1 MKKNAVKLNIFAAA
15 FLILIMTL
23 FNTADLYASEPEG
36 KDGVKNE
43 EGSEELTGGGYAAS
57 GQIPG
62 VGFSAELYD
71 ATSGLPT
78 SDANFLLC
86 SSDGYIWIG
95 AYSGIIRYDGSSFER
110 LDSSDGLTSGRGL
123 FEDSK
128 GRIWV
133 GTNDNGVVVIDKG
146 QRTHI
151 SYKEGLPSSSIRHFA
166 EDHSGNIYVATT
178 SGVCYIDAGMTVHHV
193 EDELIDSQRVLRLET
208 ADNGIIYGMTNS
220 GIVFTIES
228 GKVKGYFTGEDLG
241 TETLTA
247 ILPVEK
253 NKFYLCTDAG
263 AVYYGELGDKDGLER
278 ISAAPLENI
287 HWICNTCGRIWV
299 SSPEGT
305 GYIDEQH
312 VFHLLEDLPMNSG
325 IEMMDSDYQ
334 GNMWYA
340 SSAQGVMKVVAN
352 NFTDYTN
359 NTGIDTGVVNATFL
373 HNGKLYI
380 GTNSGMYILDDQKR
394 RIENELTEYVGSARI
409 RSFALDKKGNIL
421 ISCFTHD
428 LGLISYS
435 PDGTITSFTTEN
447 GMPGN
452 EIRYVSVA
460 EDGRLTVG
468 TNSGIAIINDGKV
481 ERTIGV
487 EDGIRNTV
495 ILTVALGDDGEILA
509 GTDGDGIYIMNENGI
524 KHIGRD
530 EGLTSDVIMKIKK
543 DEERGV
549 YWIVTSNSIEYLH
562 NGVVNNIYTFPYNNN
577 YDLYTYGDDMWIL
590 SSYGIYIVKIN
601 EMITDRVNDYRLYT
615 IDNGLV
621 FAPTSNSYSAID
633 DQGNMYIPGRNGVCL
648 VNINNFSEKSA
659 YVKLGV
665 RSVFSNNEEI
675 LPDEKGDYII
685 PAGSGRIRISPAV
698 LDYTLTNPLVHVYLQ
713 GSDDDGITA
722 HVSDLGVLEY
732 TGLAHGNYTLH
743 IQVMDNATGEVRYEE
758 SFGFTKQPQ
767 IHELLAVRI
776 LIIAIIAL
784 VVGIIIWR
792 ILSGTIVRKQ
802 LRQIKEA
809 RDEAERANTAK
820 TRFLANMSHVIRNPI
835 NTIVGMDEMI
845 LREDA
850 AKVPKQYLSS
860 VTNYAVEIKKASA
873 SLLEMVNSILDMS
886 VIESGNMRLK
896 EKEYDLKECVR
907 SVIPMIRI
915 KSKEKDLH
923 FDVNIDEE
931 LPVKLIGDEGRI
943 RQIILNLL
951 NNAVKFTDDGSV
963 ILSVTAEES
972 SEEEVLL
979 RFSVKDTGA
988 GIKPE
993 DIDKIF
999 SDDEGENSGA
1009 AYGQGMGLTI
1019 SRRFADLMGGS
1030 ISCEST
1036 YGEGSEFFLRLK
1048 QKTAGGEKVGKFDPD
1063 EEKKTGGAYVPH
1075 FVAPDADILV
1085 VDDDPTSLNV
1095 IKSLLRATRVFVT
1108 TAKSG
1113 EDCLEKIKYGS
1124 FNIVLIEH
1132 MMQGMSGADTVARI
1146 RENHPDLP
1154 VYALT
1159 ADSTASEEQY
1169 LAQGYTGYLS
1179 KPIDSTLL
1187 EKTIMKHVPEKIMD
1201 TSVAEKKKKEDK
1213 KD

>member
-1 MKKNAVKLNIFAAA
+1 MKKKSLKLNIFAAVFLA
-15 FLILIMTL
+15 LILALGRTSSLM
-23 FNTADLYASEPEG
+23 ASEPEET
-36 KDGVKNE
+36 DSVKE
-43 EGSEELTGGGYAAS
+43 EESEKLTGGGYAAT

-62 VGFSAELYD
+62 VGFSTELYD
-71 ATSGLPT
+71 ATNGLPT
-78 SDANFLLC
+78 SDANYLLC

-123 FEDSK
+123 FEDSR

-178 SGVCYIDAGMTVHHV
+178 SGVCYIDSGMAVHIV
-193 EDELIDSQRVLRLET
+193 DDERIKNQRILRLET
-208 ADNGIIYGMTNS
+208 ADDGVIYGQTNN
-220 GIVFTIES
+220 GIVFSIDS
-228 GKVKGYFTGEDLG
+228 GKVKDYFTGEDLG

-247 ILPVEK
+247 ILPVG
-253 NKFYLCTDAG
+253 NNRFYLCTDAG
-263 AVYYGELGDKDGLER
+263 VVYYGELGGKAELEK
-278 ISAAPLENI
+278 ISAAPLENL
-287 HWICNTCGRIWV
+287 HWICNACGRIWV

-305 GYIDEQH
+305 GYIDEKH
-312 VFHLLEDLPMNSG
+312 VFHLLENLPMNSG
-325 IEMMDSDYQ
+325 IEMMDCDYQ

-352 NFTDYTN
+352 NFTDYTYD
-359 NTGIDTGVVNATFL
+359 TGIETGVVNATFL
-373 HNGKLYI
+373 NKGRLYI
-380 GTNSGMYILDDQKR
+380 GTNSGMYILDDQR
-394 RIENELTEYVGSARI
+394 RVIENDLTDYVGGARV

-421 ISCFTHD
+421 VSCFNHD
-428 LGLISYS
+428 LGLVSYS
-435 PDGTITSFTTEN
+435 PDGKIASYTTQN

-452 EIRYVSVA
+452 EIRCVSVA
-460 EDGRLTVG
+460 EDGRLIVG
-468 TNSGIAIINDGKV
+468 TNSGIAIINEGKV

-487 EDGIRNTV
+487 EDGILNTV
-495 ILTVALGDDGEILA
+495 ILNVAIGDDGEILA
-509 GTDGDGIYIMNENGI
+509 GTDGDGIYIINEKGI

-530 EGLTSDVIMKIKK
+530 DGLTSDVVMKIKK

-562 NGVVNNIYTFPYNNN
+562 NGIVNNVYTFPYNNN
-577 YDLYTYGDDMWIL
+577 YDLYTYGEDMWIL

-601 EMITDRVNDYRLYT
+601 DMIIDRVADYRLYT

-621 FAPTSNSYSAID
+621 YAPTSNSYSAID

-648 VNINNFSEKSA
+648 VNIRNFSQKSA

-675 LPDEKGDYII
+675 LPDENGDYII

-698 LDYTLTNPLVHVYLQ
+698 LDYSLTNPLVHVYLE

-722 HVSDLGVLEY
+722 HVSNLGVLEY

-743 IQVMDNATGEVRYEE
+743 IQVMDNATGDVRYEE
-758 SFGFTKQPQ
+758 IFGFTKQPQ
-767 IHELLAVRI
+767 IHELLVVRI
-776 LIIAIIAL
+776 LIVAAIAL
-784 VVGIIIWR
+784 VAGLIIWR
-792 ILSGTIVRKQ
+792 ILSGTVVRQQ

-809 RDEAERANTAK
+809 KEEAEQANTAK

-835 NTIVGMDEMI
+835 NTIIGMDEMI
-845 LREDA
+845 MREKAVD
-850 AKVPKQYLSS
+850 VPKPYYTS
-860 VTNYAVEIKKASA
+860 VMNYASDIKKAST

-886 VIESGNMRLK
+886 VIESGKMHLK
-896 EKEYDLKECVR
+896 EKEYDLKECVH

-915 KSKEKDLH
+915 KSREKDLLFEVH
-923 FDVNIDEE
+923 IDEE
-931 LPVKLIGDEGRI
+931 LPAKLIGDEGKI
-943 RQIILNLL
+943 KQIVLNLL
-951 NNAVKFTDDGSV
+951 NNAVKFTHDGSV
-963 ILSVTAEES
+963 VLSVAAEES
-972 SEEEVLL
+972 TEEEVLL
-979 RFSVKDTGA
+979 CFSVKDTGE

-993 DIDKIF
+993 DIDKLF
-999 SDDEGENSGA
+999 SDNEGENTGA

-1036 YGEGSEFFLRLK
+1036 YGEGSEIFLRLR
-1048 QKTAGGEKVGKFDPD
+1048 QKISGHGKVGKFDTD
-1063 EEKKTGGAYVPH
+1063 EEKNSGGAYVPQ
-1075 FVAPDADILV
+1075 FIAPDADILV
-1085 VDDDPTSLNV
+1085 VDDDPKSLTV
-1095 IKSLLRATRVFVT
+1095 IKSLLRDTKVFVT

-1159 ADSTASEEQY
+1159 ADSTADVEHY
-1169 LAQGYTGYLS
+1169 LSQGYTGYLS
-1179 KPIDSTLL
+1179 KPIDSLLL
-1187 EKTIMKHVPEKIMD
+1187 EKTIMKHIPEKIMD
-1201 TSVAEKKKKEDK
+1201 TSVAEKKRKEDGEG
-1213 KD
+1213 